1 MKQVAER
8 QKDVRGLR
16 NKGVTRCPA
25 GQKDGTAV
33 DWSMWGEWFQLL
45 NCGDSLLFFMIVNDE
60 SLDDI
65 TLVFISFF
73 STLQAK
79 Q

>member
-1 MKQVAER
+1 
-8 QKDVRGLR
+8 
-16 NKGVTRCPA
+16 
-25 GQKDGTAV
+25 
-33 DWSMWGEWFQLL
+33 MWGEWFQLL

-73 STLQAK
+73 PLYRLNSNQLIIKITRRLINNK
-79 Q
+79 KTHVITMKCGTHVHVHLI